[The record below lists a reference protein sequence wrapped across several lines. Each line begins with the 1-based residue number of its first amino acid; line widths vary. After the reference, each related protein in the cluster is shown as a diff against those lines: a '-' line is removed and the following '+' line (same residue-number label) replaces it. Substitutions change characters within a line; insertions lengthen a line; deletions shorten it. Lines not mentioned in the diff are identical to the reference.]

1 MSQTRDPRIGSE
13 VAAYR
18 IEAVVGAGGMGVVYR
33 ALDRRLDRHV
43 ALKLLHGELSQN
55 DQYRARFLRESK
67 QAAAIEHP
75 GIVPVHDAGDASGVL
90 YIAMRYIDGSDLGQA
105 ISREGAIAPDRALSL
120 LAEVA
125 GALDAAHARGIV
137 HRDVKPS
144 NVLLSS
150 LDASGREHAYLT
162 DFGISKLVAGAR
174 ALTSTGHV
182 LGTAEY
188 VAPEQVE
195 GGEVDHRADVYSLG
209 CVLFECLAGEPPF
222 VRATPVAVLWAHVIE
237 PPPRLS
243 ELRRELPPA
252 IDDVIERGL
261 AKNPDDRYSSCA
273 ELIRAARTTLGI
285 ENSDRSDTG
294 AVPHSRALD
303 DHCLEVLKAALRGRL
318 VTVLG
323 SGADMAT
330 SDVGQQAPSD
340 SELAVGLAGAFGYP
354 VSTAL
359 ELARVS
365 QYVAVMH
372 GSGPLE
378 DELHDLLTAQ
388 YVPGATYRL
397 LARLP
402 SMVRAAGAAYPL
414 LVSTAYDTS
423 PEHAFAE
430 AGEELDVVSYVAD
443 GAASGR
449 FRHVRPDGG
458 ATLIDVPNTY
468 TEGLSGNERTV
479 LLRLHG
485 GVDVSRDRE
494 SFLVTEDDHI
504 EYLLRSD
511 LAGLVPVAVA
521 ARLLRSHVLFLAC
534 TPTDWCLRGL
544 LSAIWR
550 DRALGYRSWAVSS
563 KPTEIDREF
572 WRHRGVDL
580 VNVSLPAYVESL
592 ERHVRAFSERE
603 GMR

>member
-1 MSQTRDPRIGSE
+1 MSQTRDSRIGSE

-55 DQYRARFLRESK
+55 DQYRVRFLRESK

-75 GIVPVHDAGDASGVL
+75 SIVPVHDAGDASGVL
-90 YIAMRYIDGSDLGQA
+90 PIAMRYIDGSEPRTSDLAQRRHRSG
-105 ISREGAIAPDRALSL
+105 RALSL

-150 LDASGREHAYLT
+150 LDAGGREHAYLT

-174 ALTSTGHV
+174 ALALDGARSRD
-182 LGTAEY
+182 AEY

-222 VRATPVAVLWAHVIE
+222 VRATPVAVLWAHVNE

-243 ELRRELPPA
+243 ERRRELPPA

-294 AVPHSRALD
+294 AAPHSRALD

-330 SDVGQQAPSD
+330 SDVG
-340 SELAVGLAGAFGYP
+340 
-354 VSTAL
+354 
-359 ELARVS
+359 
-365 QYVAVMH
+365 
-372 GSGPLE
+372 
-378 DELHDLLTAQ
+378 
-388 YVPGATYRL
+388 
-397 LARLP
+397 
-402 SMVRAAGAAYPL
+402 
-414 LVSTAYDTS
+414 
-423 PEHAFAE
+423 
-430 AGEELDVVSYVAD
+430 
-443 GAASGR
+443 
-449 FRHVRPDGG
+449 
-458 ATLIDVPNTY
+458 
-468 TEGLSGNERTV
+468 
-479 LLRLHG
+479 
-485 GVDVSRDRE
+485 
-494 SFLVTEDDHI
+494 
-504 EYLLRSD
+504 
-511 LAGLVPVAVA
+511 
-521 ARLLRSHVLFLAC
+521 C
-534 TPTDWCLRGL
+534 
-544 LSAIWR
+544 
-550 DRALGYRSWAVSS
+550 S
-563 KPTEIDREF
+563 KP
-572 WRHRGVDL
+572 
-580 VNVSLPAYVESL
+580 
-592 ERHVRAFSERE
+592 RAIRSSR
-603 GMR
+603 